1 MASSRYISHGLN
13 LTDNQL
19 EKIIR
24 ASQNKQGV
32 VVRIT
37 KDNLNGNSHKIPLT
51 KTQINRITKAKNGL
65 NLSLS
70 SSQLKYLKKSG
81 GLLPLLALLPLI
93 FAGLGAAGG
102 VAGGVASAVSSA
114 KNASAAAAQIA
125 EMERHNREI
134 ESQLKSGANAA
145 NNISGAGVGNG
156 IISDAASRIPVV
168 GPFIVPILKRL
179 GLGLADINTI
189 TKGGCV
195 SCNGICF
202 KTVGGGLFIET
213 GKGLNLGTQNA
224 GQWSFFRAK
233 APMMTSFEEF
243 VVALFKDIQP
253 FSNFDIIRICK
264 KLKISNFRGCF
275 MRDEIKSFCGNDE
288 CFILNTDVSSS
299 SGTHWVAVNINEG
312 TTYYFDSFC
321 LEPIEEIKRYCK
333 EPRFYNSFEFH
344 KPNEVI
350 FGHLCLYS
358 LYRMRY
364 CEQDFYSALDEL
376 YCK

>member
-37 KDNLNGNSHKIPLT
+37 KNNLNDNSHKIPLT
-51 KTQINRITKAKNGL
+51 KTQINRITKAKNSL

-134 ESQLKSGANAA
+134 ESQLKSGAN
-145 NNISGAGVGNG
+145 GAGISTGGVVGNG

-168 GPFIVPILKRL
+168 GPFIVPILKKI
-179 GLGLADINTI
+179 GFGLADINTI

-195 SCNGICF
+195 SCNGISV

-213 GKGLNLGTQNA
+213 GKGLNLGPQHVSGDGLFL
-224 GQWSFFRAK
+224 GQ
-233 APMMTSFEEF
+233 
-243 VVALFKDIQP
+243 
-253 FSNFDIIRICK
+253 
-264 KLKISNFRGCF
+264 KL
-275 MRDEIKSFCGNDE
+275 
-288 CFILNTDVSSS
+288 
-299 SGTHWVAVNINEG
+299 
-312 TTYYFDSFC
+312 
-321 LEPIEEIKRYCK
+321 
-333 EPRFYNSFEFH
+333 
-344 KPNEVI
+344 
-350 FGHLCLYS
+350 
-358 LYRMRY
+358 
-364 CEQDFYSALDEL
+364 Q
-376 YCK
+376 

>member
-32 VVRIT
+32 VVRIN
-37 KDNLNGNSHKIPLT
+37 KDNLNGNLHKIPLT
-51 KTQINRITKAKNGL
+51 KTQINRITKSKNGL
-65 NLSLS
+65 NLFLS

-145 NNISGAGVGNG
+145 GSGAGVSNGDVVGNG

-179 GLGLADINTI
+179 GLGLADINII

-195 SCNGICF
+195 SCNGICL

-213 GKGLNLGTQNA
+213 GKGLNLGTQNVSGDGLFL
-224 GQWSFFRAK
+224 GQ
-233 APMMTSFEEF
+233 
-243 VVALFKDIQP
+243 
-253 FSNFDIIRICK
+253 
-264 KLKISNFRGCF
+264 KL
-275 MRDEIKSFCGNDE
+275 
-288 CFILNTDVSSS
+288 
-299 SGTHWVAVNINEG
+299 
-312 TTYYFDSFC
+312 
-321 LEPIEEIKRYCK
+321 
-333 EPRFYNSFEFH
+333 
-344 KPNEVI
+344 
-350 FGHLCLYS
+350 
-358 LYRMRY
+358 
-364 CEQDFYSALDEL
+364 Q
-376 YCK
+376 

>member
-51 KTQINRITKAKNGL
+51 KTQINRITKSKNGF
-65 NLSLS
+65 NLFLS

-134 ESQLKSGANAA
+134 ESQLKSGANGASA
-145 NNISGAGVGNG
+145 SSDIVSGNVAGSG
-156 IISDAASRIPVV
+156 IVTDAASKIPVV

-179 GLGLADINTI
+179 GLGLADIYTI

-195 SCNGICF
+195 SCNGISV

-213 GKGLNLGTQNA
+213 GKGLNLGTQN
-224 GQWSFFRAK
+224 
-233 APMMTSFEEF
+233 
-243 VVALFKDIQP
+243 
-253 FSNFDIIRICK
+253 
-264 KLKISNFRGCF
+264 
-275 MRDEIKSFCGNDE
+275 
-288 CFILNTDVSSS
+288 S
-299 SGTHWVAVNINEG
+299 SGNGAAVGIVSG
-312 TTYYFDSFC
+312 DGLF
-321 LEPIEEIKRYCK
+321 LGQK
-333 EPRFYNSFEFH
+333 
-344 KPNEVI
+344 
-350 FGHLCLYS
+350 L
-358 LYRMRY
+358 
-364 CEQDFYSALDEL
+364 Q
-376 YCK
+376 

>member
-37 KDNLNGNSHKIPLT
+37 KDNLNGNLHKIPLT

-65 NLSLS
+65 NLFLS
-70 SSQLKYLKKSG
+70 SSQLKYLEKSG

-134 ESQLKSGANAA
+134 ESQLKSGTSVGNILGANATNAANAA
-145 NNISGAGVGNG
+145 NAGNSSGAGVGNG
-156 IISDAASRIPVV
+156 IVSDAASRIPVV

-179 GLGLADINTI
+179 GLGLADIYTI

-195 SCNGICF
+195 SCNGISV

-213 GKGLNLGTQNA
+213 GKGLNLGPQNSGA
-224 GQWSFFRAK
+224 GVGIVSGDG
-233 APMMTSFEEF
+233 
-243 VVALFKDIQP
+243 LFLGQ
-253 FSNFDIIRICK
+253 
-264 KLKISNFRGCF
+264 KL
-275 MRDEIKSFCGNDE
+275 
-288 CFILNTDVSSS
+288 
-299 SGTHWVAVNINEG
+299 
-312 TTYYFDSFC
+312 
-321 LEPIEEIKRYCK
+321 
-333 EPRFYNSFEFH
+333 
-344 KPNEVI
+344 
-350 FGHLCLYS
+350 
-358 LYRMRY
+358 
-364 CEQDFYSALDEL
+364 Q
-376 YCK
+376 

>member
-1 MASSRYISHGLN
+1 MASSKYISHGLN

-81 GLLPLLALLPLI
+81 GLLPPLALLPLI

-125 EMERHNREI
+125 EIERHNREI
-134 ESQLKSGANAA
+134 ESQLKSGAN
-145 NNISGAGVGNG
+145 GAGVSTGDVVGNG

-168 GPFIVPILKRL
+168 GPFIVPFLKKL
-179 GLGLADINTI
+179 SLGLAEINTI

-195 SCNGICF
+195 SCNGISV
-202 KTVGGGLFIET
+202 KTVGGSLFIET

-224 GQWSFFRAK
+224 GNG
-233 APMMTSFEEF
+233 
-243 VVALFKDIQP
+243 LFLGQ
-253 FSNFDIIRICK
+253 
-264 KLKISNFRGCF
+264 KL
-275 MRDEIKSFCGNDE
+275 
-288 CFILNTDVSSS
+288 
-299 SGTHWVAVNINEG
+299 
-312 TTYYFDSFC
+312 
-321 LEPIEEIKRYCK
+321 
-333 EPRFYNSFEFH
+333 
-344 KPNEVI
+344 
-350 FGHLCLYS
+350 
-358 LYRMRY
+358 
-364 CEQDFYSALDEL
+364 Q
-376 YCK
+376 

>member
-37 KDNLNGNSHKIPLT
+37 KDNLNGNPHKIPLT
-51 KTQINRITKAKNGL
+51 RTQIHRITKAKNGL
-65 NLSLS
+65 NLFLS
-70 SSQLKYLKKSG
+70 SSQLKYLEKSG

-102 VAGGVASAVSSA
+102 VAGGVASVVSSA

-145 NNISGAGVGNG
+145 NSIAGAGVGNG

-195 SCNGICF
+195 SCNGISL
-202 KTVGGGLFIET
+202 KTIGGGLFIET
-213 GKGLNLGTQNA
+213 GKGLNLGTQNSGNGA
-224 GQWSFFRAK
+224 GAGYVSGDG
-233 APMMTSFEEF
+233 
-243 VVALFKDIQP
+243 LF
-253 FSNFDIIRICK
+253 
-264 KLKISNFRGCF
+264 
-275 MRDEIKSFCGNDE
+275 
-288 CFILNTDVSSS
+288 
-299 SGTHWVAVNINEG
+299 
-312 TTYYFDSFC
+312 
-321 LEPIEEIKRYCK
+321 
-333 EPRFYNSFEFH
+333 
-344 KPNEVI
+344 
-350 FGHLCLYS
+350 
-358 LYRMRY
+358 
-364 CEQDFYSALDEL
+364 
-376 YCK
+376 

>member
-37 KDNLNGNSHKIPLT
+37 KDNLNGNLHNIPLT

-65 NLSLS
+65 NLFLS

-134 ESQLKSGANAA
+134 ESQLKSGANGANAA
-145 NNISGAGVGNG
+145 NNSSGAGVGNG
-156 IISDAASRIPVV
+156 DVVGDGIISDAASKIPVV
-168 GPFIVPILKRL
+168 GPFIVPILKR
-179 GLGLADINTI
+179 
-189 TKGGCV
+189 
-195 SCNGICF
+195 
-202 KTVGGGLFIET
+202 
-213 GKGLNLGTQNA
+213 
-224 GQWSFFRAK
+224 
-233 APMMTSFEEF
+233 
-243 VVALFKDIQP
+243 
-253 FSNFDIIRICK
+253 
-264 KLKISNFRGCF
+264 
-275 MRDEIKSFCGNDE
+275 
-288 CFILNTDVSSS
+288 
-299 SGTHWVAVNINEG
+299 
-312 TTYYFDSFC
+312 
-321 LEPIEEIKRYCK
+321 
-333 EPRFYNSFEFH
+333 
-344 KPNEVI
+344 
-350 FGHLCLYS
+350 
-358 LYRMRY
+358 
-364 CEQDFYSALDEL
+364 
-376 YCK
+376 

>member
-37 KDNLNGNSHKIPLT
+37 KDNLNGNLHKIPLT
-51 KTQINRITKAKNGL
+51 KTQINRITKSKNGL
-65 NLSLS
+65 NLFLS

-145 NNISGAGVGNG
+145 AGVSNGDVVGNG
-156 IISDAASRIPVV
+156 IVSDAASKIPVV

-195 SCNGICF
+195 SCNGMRL

-213 GKGLNLGTQNA
+213 GKGLNLGTQNVSGDGLFL
-224 GQWSFFRAK
+224 GQ
-233 APMMTSFEEF
+233 
-243 VVALFKDIQP
+243 
-253 FSNFDIIRICK
+253 
-264 KLKISNFRGCF
+264 KL
-275 MRDEIKSFCGNDE
+275 
-288 CFILNTDVSSS
+288 
-299 SGTHWVAVNINEG
+299 
-312 TTYYFDSFC
+312 
-321 LEPIEEIKRYCK
+321 
-333 EPRFYNSFEFH
+333 
-344 KPNEVI
+344 
-350 FGHLCLYS
+350 
-358 LYRMRY
+358 
-364 CEQDFYSALDEL
+364 Q
-376 YCK
+376 